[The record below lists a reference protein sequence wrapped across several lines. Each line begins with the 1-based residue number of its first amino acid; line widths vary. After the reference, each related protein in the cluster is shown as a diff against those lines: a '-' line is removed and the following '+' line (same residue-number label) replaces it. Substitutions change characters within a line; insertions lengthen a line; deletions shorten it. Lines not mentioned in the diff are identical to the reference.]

1 MCLFGGLSSSL
12 MAQEVTIGSGTG
24 TTNAQYFP
32 IYIGNS
38 GKYAISQQIYFA
50 NEINM
55 PDGGTISQISF
66 YTYNNEHTRNIE
78 IYMANTTKETF
89 SSNTDWVTSAT
100 KVFAGNVVFGSG
112 SSESAWIKI
121 TLDSSFSYDG
131 TSNLMLCVN
140 DITGSITGDT
150 NYPRCN
156 TFAGGTNTAK
166 YKTGTHITDLSL
178 LSGTTATG
186 KSTRNIIKLNFG
198 NGSSTPTA
206 PTAPTLNSPENNA
219 TDIFNP
225 SLSFI
230 LGSNTT
236 HYQISIAEASGTG
249 AGDYTNLTSWIEKSS
264 KEDFQTSHLKPA
276 TTYYWKVDVKNGEG
290 NDAPTASSESYF
302 TTEAI
307 TAAPGAITEVSP
319 TDGAS
324 DLENPSLSW
333 KFGENTEEFQLLF
346 GQDPYN
352 LKIVSSGEWENT
364 KNTTELYTYTPSN
377 LSSGTYY
384 WQVKSRNTAGQDTYN
399 TTTGDIYSF
408 SVASIP
414 DDITPIYPT
423 DGATGISNNT
433 TISWTFSS
441 NTKQYRVLYYL
452 TKYQSYDYKTDWL
465 DVDQE
470 TFIGSIETSSWGI
483 SAGQTVKWCV
493 EVKNSI
499 GGREMYNSGTKK
511 TEPKEF
517 TYTTASILPVANQSP
532 ENGTVCTNNPNLT
545 WEYNVGTA
553 KHQILLGTTNPPTE
567 VVRDWSS
574 ELSTSY
580 QTSSLTNNTTY
591 YWQVNVKDSNENSAD
606 GEVWS
611 FSTLFAPQNVTANP
625 AQVIPT
631 NEGSSTEISW
641 TGQDGANG
649 YNIYIDGNKNNT
661 TLITTTSYVI
671 TELAYNPTGHNI
683 SVEAVYN
690 SGTSMSNAVNV
701 KVTGF
706 GSLNAIVKD
715 VDTKQVIENALITL
729 TSTRDEFGN
738 ENNGTVYE
746 LYTDSNG
753 VCSGGNILNGTYAVT
768 VEKEGYITKNDI
780 EIEITNGET
789 TTSSIELKQHLPDNV
804 TPISPADGATEVSS
818 KTIRFTFAPNTT
830 HYRFLYGES
839 AGTLAY
845 CGHGT
850 ATTWLETGGATE
862 MEITAPDFETGTTYY
877 WAVDV
882 KNGYGQR
889 TVWNDGEEIAIYSF
903 TTSSIS
909 AATNLRNTLNNR
921 EVTLTWFYGN
931 GNTVNKYQVLFGTDQ
946 NNLEVVQDWTSRG
959 GLSEGSFIKD
969 GLDAGTTYYWQVN
982 VRKDGGDALSSEIAS
997 FTTDPLPG
1005 APTLNYPSN
1014 NEEITSDPKLSW
1026 TFGENTIEYQVLFG
1040 TDSDNLVVV
1049 QDWTSTLETSY
1060 QTSDLSANVTYYWQ
1074 VNVRNNMGEV
1084 QGAVY
1089 SFIKSIRPDNVTPIS
1104 PVHGETGV
1112 SNVATI
1118 TWRFAPNTT
1127 HYRFL
1132 FDRGYGPEYQIGNNE
1147 TWVKVTEETASFDT
1161 DALGLGALK
1170 TYSWAVEVKNDYG
1183 VRNYYNGA
1191 NPSGDVTL
1199 YSYTTVNVAAATY
1212 QAPANNSV
1220 LSTSTAALKWT
1231 YGANNT
1237 VTHYQVLLGKDNLDV
1252 VLDWTEIPTVGTGL
1266 GDGTYTTAT
1275 LTNNTKYYWKVNVK
1289 QGVDG
1294 TPLEGKVWEFV
1305 SLLDIPQNVTTDT
1318 VSYDETAHLTWDA
1331 IADATSYNIYVD
1343 ETLYSTVN
1351 TNAADIANLVY
1362 NGGNAYSIQITA
1374 VYEFDGITYESDK
1387 SDAVKVTTIG
1397 YGMIKVFVKDYKDNR
1412 LNGVAITLSGKDI
1425 YGNDKEY
1432 TFTTNA
1438 NGTYTSSK
1446 PEICEGTYTVTISK
1460 DLYFTQ
1466 TIENVVIVNN
1476 ATRDLGTIILHS
1488 MAIFNVTVI
1497 NVNADYLDIYLGYDS
1512 DNTFNGRSYNIYVW
1526 EIHEDTYDPNYTEHW
1541 FSIGA
1546 TQGVN
1551 AMYRYVEW
1559 KNLPNGIYLI
1569 GVELPGSGII
1579 NWSNVNAYKNSYIFE
1594 KNGNW
1599 YNSENWKDG
1608 LMPQLPDD
1616 QVYIYA
1622 EAVVNE
1628 GETVTIGNATIKYDN
1643 KDYFGSLTIKG
1654 EFITTTDIGI
1664 VNDSPLRL
1672 ILNDGAQL
1680 RQKNPN
1686 LPGKFV
1692 MNINNPKVW
1701 NEWNKTGWQFIASPF
1716 TNAEVSQFTETGDEY
1731 DLYKFDGRHENLTVE
1746 WRNHKDPKAQFETE
1760 FVSGRGYMA
1769 SYESDTTATLSGTF
1783 NSSTSITYP
1792 VTYQE
1797 IQEGEMHWPNFHLL
1811 GNPFTFNM
1819 DLSKLQTFHMATG
1832 VAVINDAGGWDY
1844 LTSGS
1849 INVGD
1854 GFFVRT
1860 VGVNPSVS
1868 YSEGSTRSSDNNVT
1882 DNISIRISNST
1893 SRDNVVLNFAGADN
1907 AGFPKLNA
1915 MNEDV
1920 AYLYVVDNNERYGI
1934 FNYDKDVKEVPLS
1947 FEAQKMGNYTIS
1959 VDAKGEY
1966 ETIVLVDRQTG
1977 IETNMLLED
1986 YKFTATT
1993 SKKENT
1999 DRFIVRFTFKSDVE
2013 TESKIFAYQSGDELI
2028 IEDEGTVQLFDVTG
2042 RMLYISD
2049 VKSRGE
2055 RINVGQ
2061 LNKAAYILRLVNGEG
2076 VKVQKVIIY

>member
-1 MCLFGGLSSSL
+1 MKKFLLLTMIMCLFGGLNSSL
-12 MAQEVTIGSGTG
+12 MAQEVTIKIGTKSATSNYFPARLKQDAVSGT
-24 TTNAQYFP
+24 NNY
-32 IYIGNS
+32 S
-38 GKYAISQQIYFA
+38 SISQQIYTADEIKTA
-50 NEINM
+50 N
-55 PDGGTISQISF
+55 GGSTPTGKISKIAFKS
-66 YTYNNEHTRNIE
+66 
-78 IYMANTTKETF
+78 TKT
-89 SSNTDWVTSAT
+89 N
-100 KVFAGNVVFGSG
+100 
-112 SSESAWIKI
+112 I
-121 TLDSSFSYDG
+121 TLDKTVKVYMKNVDIDVINAWDTSDELKNNKVYEGSVSIDGNGYLVFNLNPAFDYVEGKNILICVDNNRGESGITVADVPFEVMGLTAKQGAYTVSGTAGINYGFDG
-131 TSNLMLCVN
+131 TWPGCSGRTQKNVIE
-140 DITGSITGDT
+140 ITFSDE
-150 NYPRCN
+150 
-156 TFAGGTNTAK
+156 
-166 YKTGTHITDLSL
+166 
-178 LSGTTATG
+178 
-186 KSTRNIIKLNFG
+186 
-198 NGSSTPTA
+198 TPTP
-206 PTAPTLNSPENNA
+206 PTAPTLTSPNNGA

-225 SLSFI
+225 SLNFTLS
-230 LGSNTT
+230 SNTT
-236 HYQISIAEASGTG
+236 QYQIFLAEASGTG
-249 AGDYTNLTSWIEKSS
+249 PGTYNPLTSLVNKTDNNVSYP
-264 KEDFQTSHLKPA
+264 TSNLKP
-276 TTYYWKVDVKNGEG
+276 
-290 NDAPTASSESYF
+290 
-302 TTEAI
+302 
-307 TAAPGAITEVSP
+307 
-319 TDGAS
+319 
-324 DLENPSLSW
+324 
-333 KFGENTEEFQLLF
+333 
-346 GQDPYN
+346 
-352 LKIVSSGEWENT
+352 
-364 KNTTELYTYTPSN
+364 
-377 LSSGTYY
+377 
-384 WQVKSRNTAGQDTYN
+384 
-399 TTTGDIYSF
+399 
-408 SVASIP
+408 
-414 DDITPIYPT
+414 
-423 DGATGISNNT
+423 
-433 TISWTFSS
+433 
-441 NTKQYRVLYYL
+441 
-452 TKYQSYDYKTDWL
+452 
-465 DVDQE
+465 
-470 TFIGSIETSSWGI
+470 
-483 SAGQTVKWCV
+483 
-493 EVKNSI
+493 
-499 GGREMYNSGTKK
+499 
-511 TEPKEF
+511 
-517 TYTTASILPVANQSP
+517 
-532 ENGTVCTNNPNLT
+532 
-545 WEYNVGTA
+545 
-553 KHQILLGTTNPPTE
+553 
-567 VVRDWSS
+567 
-574 ELSTSY
+574 
-580 QTSSLTNNTTY
+580 NTTY
-591 YWQVNVKDSNENSAD
+591 YWYVEATNDEGSASSAVYSFTTSNFGDPGAPTLNTPSNNEEVTSNPKLSWTFGDYTDQYQVWLGTDSDNLD
-606 GEVWS
+606 VVQDWT
-611 FSTLFAPQNVTANP
+611 STLA
-625 AQVIPT
+625 
-631 NEGSSTEISW
+631 
-641 TGQDGANG
+641 
-649 YNIYIDGNKNNT
+649 
-661 TLITTTSYVI
+661 TSYQ
-671 TELAYNPTGHNI
+671 TNNLAVGDYFWKI
-683 SVEAVYN
+683 V
-690 SGTSMSNAVNV
+690 V
-701 KVTGF
+701 KNYV
-706 GSLNAIVKD
+706 
-715 VDTKQVIENALITL
+715 
-729 TSTRDEFGN
+729 
-738 ENNGTVYE
+738 
-746 LYTDSNG
+746 
-753 VCSGGNILNGTYAVT
+753 
-768 VEKEGYITKNDI
+768 
-780 EIEITNGET
+780 GET
-789 TTSSIELKQHLPDNV
+789 SSEVFKFTKLGAPDNV
-804 TPISPADGATEVSS
+804 TPISPADGATEVSN

-845 CGHGT
+845 CGYGT
-850 ATTWLETGGATE
+850 AAKWLETGGATE
-862 MEITAPDFETGTTYY
+862 MEITAPDFETNMTYY

-882 KNGYGQR
+882 KNGSGKR
-889 TVWNDGEEIAIYSF
+889 TVYEEGGEEVAIYSF

-909 AATNLRNTLNNR
+909 AATNLRSELNNR
-921 EVTLTWFYGN
+921 EVTLSWFYGN
-931 GNTVNKYQVLFGTDQ
+931 GNTVDEYQVLFGTDQ
-946 NNLEVVQDWTSRG
+946 DNLAVVQDWTSRG
-959 GLSEGSFIKD
+959 GLSEGSFFKD
-969 GLDAGTTYYWQVN
+969 GLEAGTTYYWQVN
-982 VRKDGGDALSSEIAS
+982 VRKDGGGALSSEIAS
-997 FTTDPLPG
+997 FTTDALPG
-1005 APTLNYPSN
+1005 AVTYISPADNASLNA
-1014 NEEITSDPKLSW
+1014 DPELSW
-1026 TFGENTIEYQVLFG
+1026 TFGGNEAEYQVLFG
-1040 TDSDNLVVV
+1040 TDSDNLDVV
-1049 QDWTSTLETSY
+1049 QEWTSTLATSY
-1060 QTSDLSANVTYYWQ
+1060 KTSALSANVTYYWQ

-1084 QGAVY
+1084 QGAIY
-1089 SFIKSIRPDNVTPIS
+1089 SFIKSIRPDNVTPVS
-1104 PVHGETGV
+1104 PAHGETGV

-1118 TWRFAPNTT
+1118 TWEFAPNTT
-1127 HYRFL
+1127 HYKLL
-1132 FDRGYGPEYQIGNNE
+1132 FDRGYGLEYQIGNKN
-1147 TWVKVTEETASFDT
+1147 TWVEVTGETASFDT

-1170 TYSWAVEVKNDYG
+1170 TYSWAVEVKNDNG
-1183 VRNYYNGA
+1183 SRIYYNGN

-1199 YSYTTVNVAAATY
+1199 YSYTTANVVAATY
-1212 QAPANNSV
+1212 LSPANNSV
-1220 LSTSTAALKWT
+1220 LSTPTATLKWT

-1237 VTHYQVLLGKDNLDV
+1237 VTHYQVLFGTDKNNLDV

-1266 GDGTYTTAT
+1266 GDGTYTTST
-1275 LTNNTKYYWKVNVK
+1275 LTNNTKYYWQVNVK
-1289 QGVDG
+1289 QDVDG
-1294 TPLEGKVWEFV
+1294 TPLEGKVWGFV
-1305 SLLDIPQNVTTDT
+1305 SLLDIPQNVTTDA

-1343 ETLYSTVN
+1343 GTLYSTVN

-1387 SDAVKVTTIG
+1387 SDAVEVTTIG
-1397 YGMIKVFVKDYKDNR
+1397 YGKIKVFVTDYKDNR
-1412 LNGVAITLSGKDI
+1412 LNGVTITLSGKDI
-1425 YGNDKEY
+1425 SGNDKEY

-1488 MAIFNVTVI
+1488 MAIFNVTV
-1497 NVNADYLDIYLGYDS
+1497 NDISVDHIDIFLGY
-1512 DNTFNGRSYNIYVW
+1512 NTDEYRFENRPYNIYVW
-1526 EIHEDTYDPNYTEHW
+1526 EIHEDTYDPNYIECW

-1546 TQGVN
+1546 TQGEN
-1551 AMYRYVEW
+1551 SMYRYFEW
-1559 KNLPNGIYLI
+1559 ENLPNGVYLI

-1579 NWSNVNAYKNSYIFE
+1579 NWSNVNAYKNYYIFE

-1599 YNSENWKDG
+1599 YDSENWRSN

-1664 VNDSPLRL
+1664 VNDSPHRL

-1716 TNAEVSQFTETGDEY
+1716 TNAAVSQFTETGDEY

-1746 WRNHKDPKAQFETE
+1746 WRNHKDPEAQFETE

-1769 SYESDTTATLSGTF
+1769 SYESNTTATLSGTF

-1819 DLSKLQTFHMATG
+1819 DLSKLQTFHIATG

-1959 VDAKGEY
+1959 VDAEGEY

-1977 IETNMLLED
+1977 VETNMLLED

-2013 TESKIFAYQSGDELI
+2013 TESKIFAYQSGNELI